1 MQIMSQHFDVWGH
14 LYWKHIMNRTI
25 SSMDAFPGGG
35 VFVFAVSESCARHK
49 TTPLA
54 ASLIAHRTSNTEKNN
69 NFKNCTRR

>member
-14 LYWKHIMNRTI
+14 LYWKHIGHEPYDI
-25 SSMDAFPGGG
+25 KHGCVSWG

-69 NFKNCTRR
+69 NFKNCMRR